1 MTETLLEKPAEA
13 DNIKTI
19 EYYKYIAEVVIP
31 GTRGARF
38 TAARLLVLKERASL
52 FIQSLLAILLV
63 CVSIILLTSPDNV
76 DPNFNRQIGIVSTIS
91 SVAILAITLFEYALG
106 RGLLAATLHDSSLR
120 VTAIMRKLERE
131 LAKPAPSI
139 ERLEKWAVQ
148 YEEENIY
155 TNVNHSAVDFTLHK
169 ISRAKS
175 RWFLINLFLRL
186 LSMIAQAFVVA
197 FAVLPGLL
205 ILGAVLYQSRG
216 LFVLLMPMGTREGEC
231 CAVNLMD
238 AFTRLGC

>member
-1 MTETLLEKPAEA
+1 MNETLLEDVGQDATGNA
-13 DNIKTI
+13 RTI
-19 EYYKYIAEVVIP
+19 AYYKYVTGVVIP

-52 FIQSLLAILLV
+52 FIQSVLAILLV
-63 CVSIILLTSPDNV
+63 CVSVILLTSPDNV

-106 RGLLAATLHDSSLR
+106 RGLLAATLHESSLR

-131 LAKPAPSI
+131 LAKPEPSL
-139 ERLEKWAVQ
+139 ERLEKWAID
-148 YEEENIY
+148 YEEENIF
-155 TNVNHSAVDFTLHK
+155 TKVNHSAVDFTLHK

-175 RWFLINLFLRL
+175 KCFVFNLFFRIA
-186 LSMIAQAFVVA
+186 SMLAQTFVVA
-197 FAVLPGLL
+197 FAVFPGLL

-216 LFVLLMPMGTREGEC
+216 LFVLLMPMG
-231 CAVNLMD
+231 NN
-238 AFTRLGC
+238 